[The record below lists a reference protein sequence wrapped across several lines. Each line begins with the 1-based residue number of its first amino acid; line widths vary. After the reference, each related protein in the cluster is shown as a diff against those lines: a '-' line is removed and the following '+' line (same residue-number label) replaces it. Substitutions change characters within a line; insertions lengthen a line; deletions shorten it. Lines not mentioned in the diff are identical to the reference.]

1 MRAPHHCHEFAIVA
15 SADRRVQCRDVHCK
29 GQHEDQQRR
38 PRDGCLRKIAIATG
52 MRRDY
57 RRACAP
63 DLAAI
68 ARFRLP
74 LHERRGR
81 SFFPQTSPS
90 KKKNLSQMLV
100 NWTGHLARQP
110 SKMATEG
117 AMPVA
122 AQPMQAQQSA
132 ESAVV
137 DVESSEPSAAGPK
150 VRTPQIHWHGKSPVF
165 AIDFHPHFASLCVTG
180 GLEPDG
186 TGGVHLWI
194 VNEGEKADK
203 APVSFV
209 QGLEG
214 HEKAVNCL
222 RFCPK
227 GDLLASAG
235 VEGIVIIWRRTAVAP
250 SPSAAVAGHEKWE
263 FLKMLRA
270 HTLDVAD
277 LSWSPSCT
285 QLATASVDHTAVV
298 FNLRPNKEKVGA
310 HIRGHVDYALGV
322 AWDPKEEYI
331 LTTSSDGSTRMH
343 VSKSGKWKA
352 DARTL
357 KIADRME
364 FPKKN
369 DNRSVEPD
377 VQSEGLKGST
387 GFKMFVDGTLAGG
400 FFSVNSPAVFR

>member
-1 MRAPHHCHEFAIVA
+1 M
-15 SADRRVQCRDVHCK
+15 
-29 GQHEDQQRR
+29 
-38 PRDGCLRKIAIATG
+38 
-52 MRRDY
+52 
-57 RRACAP
+57 
-63 DLAAI
+63 
-68 ARFRLP
+68 
-74 LHERRGR
+74 
-81 SFFPQTSPS
+81 
-90 KKKNLSQMLV
+90 
-100 NWTGHLARQP
+100 
-110 SKMATEG
+110 EG
-117 AMPVA
+117 AMQAA
-122 AQPMQAQQSA
+122 AQPTQAQPSA
-132 ESAVV
+132 GSAVV

-194 VNEGEKADK
+194 VNDGEKADK

-357 KIADRME
+357 KIAERME

-369 DNRSVEPD
+369 DNRGNEPD